1 MSLDES
7 KSFVRDVILQTTT
20 PDMRVADEVFRNE
33 PPISERMLIGH
44 DLWAGPLGIETAEA
58 VFAACRPPGLNFDA
72 VRWNYYHYA
81 LVWDMEWSA
90 GASLNWDHDRRLQD
104 CLLLS
109 RLVHPT
115 TIATCYSARLF
126 YRDGAIAQIVPGPTQ
141 GLGAHVWGSGRNW
154 RNWLTASDLGEIR
167 TLLARYDFEKL
178 PRRIRKALRHFLY
191 ACFTYELEIRFTLV
205 VTGLEALV
213 NAHKRDVTKQFKRRL
228 NLVGADLGIAITE
241 DEAKEAYDY
250 RSNFV
255 HGQLLQGQDISE
267 KVQDSYIRLETLL
280 RMMVKQCIADAQL
293 ASRFETEAAINAA
306 YPIGT

>member
-1 MSLDES
+1 MSVDES
-7 KSFVRDVILQTTT
+7 TDFVRDVILQATT

-33 PPISERMLIGH
+33 PPISERMPIEH
-44 DLWAGPLGIETAEA
+44 DLWAGPLGMETAEA
-58 VFAACRPPGLNFDA
+58 VFSACRPPGLNFGPP
-72 VRWNYYHYA
+72 RWNYYHYA
-81 LVWDMEWSA
+81 LVRDMEWSA

-115 TIATCYSARLF
+115 TIATCYAARLF
-126 YRDGAIAQIVPGPTQ
+126 YRDGTIAQIVPGPTQ
-141 GLGAHVWGSGRNW
+141 GLGAYAWVNGRNW
-154 RNWLTASDLGEIR
+154 RNWLTTSDLGEIQM
-167 TLLARYDFEKL
+167 LLARYDFEKL

-241 DEAKEAYDY
+241 EEAKEAYDY

-255 HGQLLQGQDISE
+255 HGQFLQGQDISE

-280 RMMVKQCIADAQL
+280 RVMVKQCIADLQFAGK
-293 ASRFETEAAINAA
+293 FESEAAINAA
-306 YPIGT
+306 YPI